1 MIGNEE
7 FESLTELIEFYEK
20 HPLYKKTKLLFPA
33 TQENVRILGGVSYD
47 NNIVALNKV
56 INQKLTKKKQEPTE
70 SQSSYM
76 EHGFIPKEESKD
88 LEYSDDEMDEEDE
101 QIKNEIETWYSI
113 ELDQNITISLYP
125 SEMNS
130 FKIGSM
136 IFMAQDEIE
145 CQDWMIKI
153 QEILNKKVKVSFDF
167 FLEKIEKVDQFF
179 SIIRII
185 I

>member
-1 MIGNEE
+1 
-7 FESLTELIEFYEK
+7 
-20 HPLYKKTKLLFPA
+20 
-33 TQENVRILGGVSYD
+33 
-47 NNIVALNKV
+47 
-56 INQKLTKKKQEPTE
+56 
-70 SQSSYM
+70 
-76 EHGFIPKEESKD
+76 
-88 LEYSDDEMDEEDE
+88 
-101 QIKNEIETWYSI
+101 
-113 ELDQNITISLYP
+113 
-125 SEMNS
+125 MNS